1 MPTSKTA
8 PAKDSELE
16 LEDFQTGLAEEESE
30 ENAWQRAPLWARIL
44 GASFVILVV
53 LTASFEFVYASKV
66 YPGVTANGV
75 YVGGMSRQ
83 EAAKRLADRE
93 TSFTGGVV
101 SISHKDTHLRIPVAS
116 LGVSYDAAKAVDK
129 AMAYGRSGSLGD
141 KIRDQARALVGRP
154 TAVTEYAYPDHVLI
168 PYLVELSN
176 DLEVP
181 VINAKL
187 SFDDSTAQVTP
198 AAPGRRLDLGRL
210 TQLVNDRL
218 ATMSSD
224 DIAAPVYEL
233 KPTLGT
239 EQLKAAVGQIGNY
252 IAGPITVT
260 YQGTERV
267 IDQATI
273 ISWIEVAAE
282 PQRDFLV
289 SHRIEDMFDLPPIA
303 TLGLSRTQVA
313 GFVADLAG
321 GIDQDAQNAEVSMI
335 DGKLSVTQP
344 SRAGVKVDQNNAI
357 ERITE
362 SLSKSGDQRRVS
374 LRLTTTTAEVNET
387 NLEDL
392 GIKELLSVGET
403 MFPGSSAARMTN
415 IRQGA
420 KRYNNVLLKPGETF
434 SFGKLLGAVGPET
447 GYLPELVILANR
459 EEKQYGGGLCQVA
472 STAYRAA
479 LLAGL
484 PITERHNHSFAV
496 SYYTAPYGAP
506 GVDATIYYPQVDF
519 KFVNDTPGYILIQ
532 TKMEGSNL
540 KFYYYGTKTKSGVIR
555 GPEFLEGT
563 NDATKPSRTVFW
575 RDILDVNGK
584 VVKTDTVYTR
594 YKSSLDFPISPEIH

>member
-8 PAKDSELE
+8 PAKDPEFE
-16 LEDFQTGLAEEESE
+16 LEDFQAEPAEEASE

-44 GASFVILVV
+44 GTSFVVLVV
-53 LTASFEFVYASKV
+53 LTASFEFVYANKV

-75 YVGGMSRQ
+75 YVGGMSKQ
-83 EAAKRLADRE
+83 EAVKRLAARE
-93 TSFTGGVV
+93 ESFTGGVV

-116 LGVSYDAAKAVDK
+116 LGVSYDAAKAVDD
-129 AMAYGRSGSLGD
+129 AMAYGRRGD
-141 KIRDQARALVGRP
+141 WGQKIKEQARALLGQP
-154 TAVTEYAYPDHVLI
+154 TAISQYAYPDHLLI
-168 PYLVELSN
+168 PYLLELST

-198 AAPGRRLDLGRL
+198 AAPGRRLDLGHL
-210 TQLVNDRL
+210 TQLVDDRI
-218 ATMSSD
+218 ATMSGD

-239 EQLKAAVGQIGNY
+239 EQLKAAVGQIGDY
-252 IAGPITVT
+252 IAGPITVS
-260 YQGTERV
+260 YLGTERV

-273 ISWIEVAAE
+273 ISWIDVTVP

-289 SHRIEDMFDLPPIA
+289 SYNVDDIFDLPPAA
-303 TLGLSRTQVA
+303 TLGLSRAQVSK
-313 GFVADLAG
+313 FVADLAG
-321 GIDQDAQNAEVSMI
+321 GIDQQAQNAEVSMV
-335 DGKLSVTQP
+335 DGKLSVSQS
-344 SRAGVKVDQNNAI
+344 SRAGVKVDQTDAI
-357 ERITE
+357 DSITS
-362 SLSKSGDQRRVS
+362 SLKKKGEERRVA
-374 LRLTTTTAEVNET
+374 LRLTTTQADVNET

-403 MFPGSSAARMTN
+403 MFPGSSSARLTN

-420 KRYNNVLLKPGETF
+420 KQYNNVLLKPGETF
-434 SFGKLLGAVGPET
+434 SFGKLLGSVGPET
-447 GYLPELVILANR
+447 GYLPELVILGNR

-496 SYYTAPYGAP
+496 EYYTAPFGVP

-532 TKMEGSNL
+532 TQMVGTNL
-540 KFYYYGTKTKSGVIR
+540 KFFYYGTKTKSGVIR

-575 RDILDVNGK
+575 RDILDASGK

-594 YKSSLDFPISPEIH
+594 YKSSLDFPIKPEIH